1 MIQLQEL
8 TRAELEDF
16 LFEEAELLDSW
27 QLETWRQLF
36 TPECSYIVPNLALP
50 GDTPTAG
57 VLHLIVD
64 DGHHLTERVK
74 RLGKKTAHAEYPRS
88 RGRRMVSNVR
98 IVQCSQTELHATANF
113 ITYRTSHQMT
123 DIYFGQHRYVF
134 VIHDGQLRIRDKRT
148 VLDIGSLRPQGRLS
162 IIV

>member
-1 MIQLQEL
+1 MAVLQTVSRSEI
-8 TRAELEDF
+8 EDF
-16 LFEEAELLDSW
+16 LYLEAELLDSW
-27 QLETWRQLF
+27 QLVEWRRLF
-36 TPECSYIVPNLALP
+36 TEDCAYVVPNLALP

-74 RLGKKTAHAEYPRS
+74 RLGKKTAHAEHPRS
-88 RGRRMVSNVR
+88 RSRRMITNVR
-98 IVQCSQTELHATANF
+98 ITERAELHLRATSNF
-113 ITYRTSHQMT
+113 TTYRTSQQVT
-123 DIYFGQHRYVF
+123 DTYFGQHQYLF
-134 VIHDGQLRIRDKRT
+134 VEEEGALRIKEKRT